1 MKEEQNGTSKNNWS
15 RIFKKKWF
23 FPAVYLIVAVFLLT
37 IVVWYQGLDKQVPS
51 VQDSPKTG
59 DEFQSNEHGED
70 ATTVMDQQEVIKMPL
85 ENLEQAE
92 IVTKFYDYDAKQE
105 DKERALILFNNRFH
119 QSTGIDITSE
129 EDEAFAVQA
138 SLSGTVTEVKKDP
151 VLGNV
156 VVMTHEND
164 VMTYYSSLGEVDVKA
179 NAKVK
184 QGDVIGT
191 AGKSRFGQEN
201 GTHVHF
207 EIRKDGISVN
217 PEKFFNQ
224 PVSKLEEIEANEDEP
239 VEKEEQD
246 QEQAEDELD
255 QELDQEQ
262 DELDEQEEIME

>member
-37 IVVWYQGLDKQVPS
+37 IVVWYQGLDKQVPN
-51 VQDSPKTG
+51 VQESPSTS
-59 DEFQSNEHGED
+59 DDFQSNEHGEE
-70 ATTVMDQQEVIKMPL
+70 ATPVIDQQEVIKMPL
-85 ENLEQAE
+85 ANLEQAE
-92 IVTKFYDYDAKQE
+92 IVTKFYDYDAEQE
-105 DKERALILFNNRFH
+105 DKEMALILFNNRFH
-119 QSTGIDITSE
+119 QSTGIDITSADD
-129 EDEAFAVQA
+129 EDFSVQA

-156 VVMTHEND
+156 VVMTHGND

-179 NAKVK
+179 NSKVK

-207 EIRKDGISVN
+207 EIRKNEIAVN
-217 PEKFFNQ
+217 PEMFFNQ
-224 PVSKLEEIEANEDEP
+224 PVSKLDEIETNEDKP
-239 VEKEEQD
+239 VEKEEQ
-246 QEQAEDELD
+246 EQAEEQLDREQDD
-255 QELDQEQ
+255 QE
-262 DELDEQEEIME
+262 ELME